1 MQASSFLAALP
12 FFFAFALPASSTF
25 ATEITAGVARVDL
38 TPPMELNASLGGY
51 GDRMSRPAEGVH
63 DRIMAKALVLKGG
76 QRRFLLLTADMLGFP
91 PTFKEALLKQ
101 IAEGGWKP
109 EQLMLLPSHSHTS
122 IEMNAIHSK
131 NLLGNKQLGVF
142 DEKLLKWTLDRCQ
155 AVIEEAASNLV
166 PVTVGTS
173 STTIDGWNRNRRHR
187 GGPTDPSLVVTRI
200 DTIDGKSLA
209 VLVHFTAHPTFMGAE
224 HMLFGPDLQAL
235 LCDLLHDLGDQK
247 VIGIGVNPFRSRLEI
262 ELALAQNHVEGL
274 VDREVFVPF
283 REISEGQIIA
293 ETADVVHHLANGDPM
308 AVVGHLRE
316 KAVHVVVERELSLFG
331 Q

>member
-173 STTIDGWNRNRRHR
+173 STTIDDWNRNRRHR
-187 GGPTDPSLVVTRI
+187 GGPRDRSPCDRAPAP
-200 DTIDGKSLA
+200 G
-209 VLVHFTAHPTFMGAE
+209 G
-224 HMLFGPDLQAL
+224 LFG
-235 LCDLLHDLGDQK
+235 
-247 VIGIGVNPFRSRLEI
+247 
-262 ELALAQNHVEGL
+262 
-274 VDREVFVPF
+274 
-283 REISEGQIIA
+283 
-293 ETADVVHHLANGDPM
+293 DP
-308 AVVGHLRE
+308 
-316 KAVHVVVERELSLFG
+316 
-331 Q
+331 